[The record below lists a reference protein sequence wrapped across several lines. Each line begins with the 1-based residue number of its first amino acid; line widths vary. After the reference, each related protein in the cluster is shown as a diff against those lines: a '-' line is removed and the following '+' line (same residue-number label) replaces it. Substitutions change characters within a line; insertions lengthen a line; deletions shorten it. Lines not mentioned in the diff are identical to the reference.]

1 MVTCGKMVL
10 LTAIQHGSSVRS
22 MARLEQIIN
31 EVQSLSWSD
40 KRELRQALDDE
51 LEQQQTHRVQPVQSS
66 NGDDANTRERRLE
79 WLKSHRDEYG
89 GQYVALD
96 RDNLIAVGP
105 TYRSAR
111 QKALAA
117 GKPDAFVTYLS
128 KSDEIAQMGG

>member
-1 MVTCGKMVL
+1 
-10 LTAIQHGSSVRS
+10 

-51 LEQQQTHRVQPVQSS
+51 LEQQQTQHVQPAQSS
-66 NGDDANTRERRLE
+66 NGDDAKTRERRLE
-79 WLKSHRDEYG
+79 WLKLHRDEYG

-96 RDNLIAVGP
+96 RDELIAIGP

-117 GKPDAFVTYLS
+117 GKPDAFVTYLP

>member
-1 MVTCGKMVL
+1 
-10 LTAIQHGSSVRS
+10 

-31 EVQSLSWSD
+31 EVRLLSWNE

-51 LEQQQTHRVQPVQSS
+51 LEQQQAQHVQPVQSS
-66 NGDDANTRERRLE
+66 NGDDDKTRARRLE

-96 RDNLIAVGP
+96 RDTLVAVGP
-105 TYRSAR
+105 NYRSAR
-111 QKALAA
+111 QKAVAA

-128 KSDEIAQMGG
+128 KSDEVAQMGGWE